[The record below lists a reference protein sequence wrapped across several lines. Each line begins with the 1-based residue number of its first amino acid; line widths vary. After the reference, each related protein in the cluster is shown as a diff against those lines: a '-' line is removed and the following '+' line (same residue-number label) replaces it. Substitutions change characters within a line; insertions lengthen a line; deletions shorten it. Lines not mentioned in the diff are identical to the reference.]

1 MEQRLG
7 HDFGAVR
14 IHSGPRAAASADA
27 VASLAYTVGN
37 HIVLGRGVGTEGQ
50 PERRTLAHELVHTIQ
65 QGRDPT
71 SPGALP
77 VSSPSDASE
86 LEADRVVQSAMD
98 RPPPAIN
105 PRSPAGVAQVP
116 TRSAPVVQRQ
126 PRPAPNPPAPETED
140 CESWQAMM
148 LGAHLMAART
158 WVDDAYQKIAG
169 YAYVFASPR
178 HTAVPRSAA
187 TAAIVR
193 SALQDNFHTTQPGHV
208 LQIRDGFLSL
218 RTELNRDLTFEC
230 EDEGCKSNA
239 YVRGAFAFIR
249 RWGDIHVCPPWFQQ
263 DYFNRVRT
271 LIHERAH
278 QYPGATDKAY
288 NWEASYAKL
297 SPDNAIDNAD
307 SYAVTARQI
316 YHGGSHGPGT

>member
-1 MEQRLG
+1 
-7 HDFGAVR
+7 
-14 IHSGPRAAASADA
+14 
-27 VASLAYTVGN
+27 
-37 HIVLGRGVGTEGQ
+37 
-50 PERRTLAHELVHTIQ
+50 
-65 QGRDPT
+65 
-71 SPGALP
+71 
-77 VSSPSDASE
+77 
-86 LEADRVVQSAMD
+86 
-98 RPPPAIN
+98 
-105 PRSPAGVAQVP
+105 
-116 TRSAPVVQRQ
+116 
-126 PRPAPNPPAPETED
+126 
-140 CESWQAMM
+140 M

-230 EDEGCKSNA
+230 EDEGCKSKA

-249 RWGDIHVCPPWFQQ
+249 RWGDIHVCPPWYQQ